1 MPGVGIFSSDGFKMT
16 QLPSPG
22 SLPDLQ
28 QTSRSPQGDIALL
41 RILDA
46 NGNRA
51 AEGLRVVEDF
61 SRFALNDKYLASLCK
76 QLRHELTQSLS
87 LVPVEIRLTA
97 RDTLGDVGAT
107 ITEPAEQHR
116 KDAWHVATASAARVQ
131 QALRCLEEYSKPLSV
146 ELATGFESMRYR
158 VYVLQRSLGITVS
171 SVNRLHGIQ
180 LYVLLDG
187 QASEVALQERMTS
200 LLQAGVQLFQLR
212 DKTLDDR
219 QLLQRARIMRETI
232 DAGNRSQDRPALM
245 IMNDRPDLAVL
256 ASADGVH
263 VGQDELQVS
272 DVRAIV
278 GPQRLI
284 GVSTHTMEQARQAV
298 LDGADYLGCGPT
310 FPTATKEFTS
320 YPGLDFLAEVSQ
332 AISLPAFAIGG
343 IHRQQL
349 PAVLKTGV
357 SRIAVSGAIDQA
369 DCPSDEAAE
378 LLHLLAD
385 SAKQTE

>member
-1 MPGVGIFSSDGFKMT
+1 MT
-16 QLPSPG
+16 QLPSPDSQPG
-22 SLPDLQ
+22 LEDANLP
-28 QTSRSPQGDIALL
+28 PQADIALL

-61 SRFALNDKYLASLCK
+61 SRFALNDKHLAALCK
-76 QLRHELTQSLS
+76 QLRHELTQALN
-87 LVPVEIRLTA
+87 LVPVEIRLIA

-107 ITEPAEQHR
+107 ITESAEQYR
-116 KDAWHVATASAARVQ
+116 KDAWHVATASASRVQ

-146 ELATGFESMRYR
+146 ELATRFESMRYR

-171 SVNRLHGIQ
+171 SVNRLHDIR

-187 QASEVALQERMTS
+187 QSSEAALQDRVAS
-200 LLQAGVQLFQLR
+200 LLRAGVQLFQLR
-212 DKTLDDR
+212 DKILDDR
-219 QLLQRARIMRETI
+219 QLLRRARIMRETI
-232 DAGNRSQDRPALM
+232 DASNREKMSPALM

-263 VGQDELQVS
+263 VGQDELRVA

-284 GVSTHTMEQARQAV
+284 GVSTHSMKQARQAV

-310 FPTATKEFTS
+310 FPTATKEFAS
-320 YPGLDFLAEVSQ
+320 YPGLDFLAQVSQ
-332 AISLPAFAIGG
+332 EISLPAFAIGG
-343 IHRQQL
+343 IQSQQL
-349 PAVLKTGV
+349 PAVLETGV

-369 DCPSDEAAE
+369 DCPSDEAAT
-378 LLHLLAD
+378 LLHMLEEMVEE
-385 SAKQTE
+385 TE

>member
-1 MPGVGIFSSDGFKMT
+1 M
-16 QLPSPG
+16 QHAN
-22 SLPDLQ
+22 
-28 QTSRSPQGDIALL
+28 RSPLGDIALL

-76 QLRHELTQSLS
+76 QLRHELTQSLN

-107 ITEPAEQHR
+107 ITETAEQYR

-146 ELATGFESMRYR
+146 ELATRFESMRYR
-158 VYVLQRSLGITVS
+158 MYVLQRSLGITVS

-187 QASEVALQERMTS
+187 QSSEAALQERMAS

-219 QLLQRARIMRETI
+219 QLLQRARVMRETI
-232 DAGNRSQDRPALM
+232 DADNREKDCPALM

-263 VGQDELQVS
+263 VGQDELRVA
-272 DVRAIV
+272 DVRAVV

-284 GVSTHTMEQARQAV
+284 GVSTHSMEQAQQAV

>member
-1 MPGVGIFSSDGFKMT
+1 MPGVGIFSTDGLKMT

-107 ITEPAEQHR
+107 ITEAAEQHR

-146 ELATGFESMRYR
+146 ELATRFESMRYR

-187 QASEVALQERMTS
+187 QASETALQERMIS

-232 DAGNRSQDRPALM
+232 DAGNRDQDRPALL

-263 VGQDELQVS
+263 VGQDELRVT

-284 GVSTHTMEQARQAV
+284 GVSTHTMEQAQQAV

-310 FPTATKEFTS
+310 FPTVTKEFTS

-349 PAVLKTGV
+349 PEVLKTGV

-378 LLHLLAD
+378 FLQLLAENTRE
-385 SAKQTE
+385 TE

>member
-1 MPGVGIFSSDGFKMT
+1 MT
-16 QLPSPG
+16 QLPSPD
-22 SLPDLQ
+22 SQPDLKQ
-28 QTSRSPQGDIALL
+28 VNLPPQADIALL

-61 SRFALNDKYLASLCK
+61 SRFALNDKHLAALCK
-76 QLRHELTQSLS
+76 QLRHELTQSLN
-87 LVPVEIRLTA
+87 LVPVEIRLIA

-107 ITEPAEQHR
+107 ITESAEQYR

-146 ELATGFESMRYR
+146 ELATRFESMRYR

-171 SVNRLHGIQ
+171 SVNRLHDIR
-180 LYVLLDG
+180 LYILLDG
-187 QASEVALQERMTS
+187 QSSEADLQDRVAS
-200 LLQAGVQLFQLR
+200 LLRAGVRLFQLR

-219 QLLQRARIMRETI
+219 QLLRRARIMRETI
-232 DAGNRSQDRPALM
+232 DASNREKTRPALM

-263 VGQDELQVS
+263 VGQDELRVA

-284 GVSTHTMEQARQAV
+284 GVSTHSMEQARQAV

-310 FPTATKEFTS
+310 FPTATKEFAS
-320 YPGLDFLAEVSQ
+320 YPGLDFLAQVSQ
-332 AISLPAFAIGG
+332 EISLPAFAIGG

-349 PAVLKTGV
+349 SAVLETGV

-369 DCPSDEAAE
+369 DCPRDEAAT
-378 LLHLLAD
+378 LLHLLEEIVEE
-385 SAKQTE
+385 TE